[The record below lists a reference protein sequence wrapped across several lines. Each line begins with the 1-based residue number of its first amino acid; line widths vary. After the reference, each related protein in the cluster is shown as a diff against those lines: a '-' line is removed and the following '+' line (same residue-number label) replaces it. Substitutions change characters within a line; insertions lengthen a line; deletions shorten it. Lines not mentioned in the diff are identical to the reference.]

1 MRIIKSILYIMTC
14 LFLLSSCQEQELIST
29 SGGFLIELTD
39 DVNITTKALPAELSS
54 PLKSKFN
61 IEIENALTGTVIY
74 DNLLPENG
82 RIAASEGLYHLTAS
96 YGINPDLAY
105 DAPYYKGVL
114 ENQEVTA
121 QQTKSV
127 EITCKVANALAS
139 VEYVNADL
147 FETMFGSNYGLEV
160 TAGDVELN
168 WTLARQ
174 DKNPYFK
181 AEQEVKF
188 AFRGILLAT
197 GKVVTFE
204 IINDNF
210 IKPEP
215 GINYILKLRLT
226 ESSSSAISIQTE
238 VIAEPVTISETIP
251 ATWLPAPK
259 IESEAFINGI
269 LDLYETEQL
278 DVRFDFKVA
287 APLQDLRFTLD
298 FEDPALNVLNRT
310 YLLSELTSEQ
320 LITLNDAGIRL
331 PEIGSTAPVAD
342 LTGLMNNLTA
352 LTDGSDAVNKIIWD
366 AVKANDRT
374 SESATYTIQTKA
386 PVFNIQIPTGS
397 IWTKEVTAEAL
408 IEKEIGRASC
418 RDRVYVLV

>member
-1 MRIIKSILYIMTC
+1 MRLIKSILYIMTC
-14 LFLLSSCQEQELIST
+14 LFLLSSCQEQDLITT

-105 DAPYYKGVL
+105 DAPYYKGIL

-197 GKVVTFE
+197 CKVVTFE

-210 IKPEP
+210 IKP
-215 GINYILKLRLT
+215 
-226 ESSSSAISIQTE
+226 
-238 VIAEPVTISETIP
+238 
-251 ATWLPAPK
+251 
-259 IESEAFINGI
+259 
-269 LDLYETEQL
+269 
-278 DVRFDFKVA
+278 
-287 APLQDLRFTLD
+287 
-298 FEDPALNVLNRT
+298 
-310 YLLSELTSEQ
+310 
-320 LITLNDAGIRL
+320 
-331 PEIGSTAPVAD
+331 
-342 LTGLMNNLTA
+342 
-352 LTDGSDAVNKIIWD
+352 
-366 AVKANDRT
+366 
-374 SESATYTIQTKA
+374 
-386 PVFNIQIPTGS
+386 
-397 IWTKEVTAEAL
+397 
-408 IEKEIGRASC
+408 
-418 RDRVYVLV
+418 